1 MDEVHAGRYRG
12 RGVIQRGVLFGNSGA
27 RGSLVNEARLDLVNK
42 SQRSLSLSLAHVR
55 FKHKFRDLAIY
66 F

>member
-1 MDEVHAGRYRG
+1 MLAGRYRG

-27 RGSLVNEARLDLVNK
+27 RGSLVSEARLDLVNK